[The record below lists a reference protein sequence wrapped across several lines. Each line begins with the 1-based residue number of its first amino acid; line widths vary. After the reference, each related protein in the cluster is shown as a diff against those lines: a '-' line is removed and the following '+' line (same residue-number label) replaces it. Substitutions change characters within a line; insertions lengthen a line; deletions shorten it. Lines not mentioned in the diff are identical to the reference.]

1 MLRRHIKVI
10 VCVVTARESIKAP
23 PVLAQKLA
31 VLVLVRELFS
41 PEEQHVLTEVGEPG
55 QVDRV

>member
-23 PVLAQKLA
+23 PVLAQELA

-41 PEEQHVLTEVGEPG
+41 PEEQHVLTEVSEPG
-55 QVDRV
+55 